1 MGRAAAV
8 HLAELTLGGH
18 GTGGL
23 APDGDH
29 GTGAGRWVPS
39 LTAGPDRGAGGWP
52 LRSSL
57 EFGPSPSAVSHARSH
72 AREMLRDWGLT
83 GLSEYAELVVSELV
97 TNGIRA
103 GGMGSHAGPVRMTL
117 LSEGTGVLI
126 LVRDASLQ
134 PPVRIEARDDAENG
148 RGLLLVD
155 TLSAQWDWYYP
166 PDAGGKVVWALI
178 EADTP

>member
-1 MGRAAAV
+1 
-8 HLAELTLGGH
+8 
-18 GTGGL
+18 
-23 APDGDH
+23 
-29 GTGAGRWVPS
+29 
-39 LTAGPDRGAGGWP
+39 
-52 LRSSL
+52 
-57 EFGPSPSAVSHARSH
+57 
-72 AREMLRDWGLT
+72 MLRDWGLT